1 MLEFL
6 EEIQDNFSF
15 VCGSGTYSNDG
26 ASPQILRERGE
37 GGWSQRPKVKYYKN
51 LNWNFQ
57 RGVKSWVGGQT
68 KKIDI
73 SFTKICPNK
82 LGKCKIRST

>member
-1 MLEFL
+1 M
-6 EEIQDNFSF
+6 EEIRVNSSLM
-15 VCGSGTYSNDG
+15 CGSGKYATYSNDG
-26 ASPQILRERGE
+26 GSPQILRERGE
-37 GGWSQRPKVKYYKN
+37 GGRSQRPKVKYYKN

-68 KKIDI
+68 KKMDI

-82 LGKCKIRST
+82 LGKYKIISN